1 MSERYLEKTQPSAA
15 ELDTLS
21 LRKYMRMIQAWGGW
35 NLFHELLMVLKKS
48 AQKHIVNIANVAT
61 RFILDKPA
69 VAGVI
74 T

>member
-1 MSERYLEKTQPSAA
+1 
-15 ELDTLS
+15 
-21 LRKYMRMIQAWGGW
+21 MRMIQAWGGW

-48 AQKHIVNIANVAT
+48 AQKHTVNIANVAT